1 MRTEISSAVNRAL
14 DKDLAKI
21 QSFVLD
27 ALVPLTTLLEFNE
40 DMKLPDVYEAA
51 ATAVELRSTT

>member
-1 MRTEISSAVNRAL
+1 MATKALNADAVMRTEISSAVKAL

-27 ALVPLTTLLEFNE
+27 TLAPLTALWSS
-40 DMKLPDVYEAA
+40 M
-51 ATAVELRSTT
+51 RI